1 MSPDGRR
8 AWNLSDRFEA
18 LDSTWARTPRVAF
31 RDAGVL
37 MEMADYI
44 EHNSTSCDSTRL
56 ELVRTAALHLRFAA
70 AGAIF
75 SPILSR

>member
-1 MSPDGRR
+1 
-8 AWNLSDRFEA
+8 
-18 LDSTWARTPRVAF
+18 
-31 RDAGVL
+31 

-44 EHNSTSCDSTRL
+44 ERNSISCDSTRL

-75 SPILSR
+75 NRILSR